1 MASRAVARAAAR
13 DFSYAWLTMAM
24 ETAGVVRT
32 CVNHPGV
39 ETRLTCSSCD
49 DPICPRCMVATAVG
63 QKCPRCARQSGR
75 AKGTPG
81 PPLLARAL
89 GAGVAVAAAGA
100 YLMLRI
106 FPIAGLLVS
115 AIYGYVVGS
124 AVRWAARRRTHPT
137 LAAAAVA
144 SVVVGVLGVA
154 LALGMPLFHPQ
165 VIVIV
170 LLGSVVAYG
179 RAAGRW

>member
-1 MASRAVARAAAR
+1 M
-13 DFSYAWLTMAM
+13 TT
-24 ETAGVVRT
+24 ETAGVLRT

-75 AKGTPG
+75 AKGVPE
-81 PPLLARAL
+81 PLLLARAF
-89 GAGVAVAAAGA
+89 GAGLAVAGGGA
-100 YLMLRI
+100 FLLLRV
-106 FPIAGLLVS
+106 FPIAGLLIS
-115 AIYGYVVGS
+115 AVYGYAVGS

-137 LAAAAVA
+137 LAAAAVVA
-144 SVVVGVLGVA
+144 VVVGVLGVA
-154 LALGMPLFHPQ
+154 LLVGTPLLHPSAM
-165 VIVIV
+165 VIV
-170 LLGSVVAYG
+170 LLGAAVSYG